1 MRMIYKQR
9 KRGIVWEEEM
19 AHSRNSSSFDAE
31 QYDSCFLFYFIL
43 FLLLDCFFLF
53 CFFVDVVLFYL
64 FFRNWIN

>member
-1 MRMIYKQR
+1 
-9 KRGIVWEEEM
+9 M

-64 FFRNWIN
+64 FFRN